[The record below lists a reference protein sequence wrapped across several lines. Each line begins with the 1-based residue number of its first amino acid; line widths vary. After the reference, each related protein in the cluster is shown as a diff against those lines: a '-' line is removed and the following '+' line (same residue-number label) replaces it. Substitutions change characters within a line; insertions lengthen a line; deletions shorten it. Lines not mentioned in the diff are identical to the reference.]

1 MRDLAEFIMRGRW
14 QALAV
19 AVIGSVLVIAAPVSA
34 AAIALVTLG
43 RSVRDVLG
51 LYCGRCFP
59 PCYWAG

>member
-43 RSVRDVLG
+43 RSVRDGAWVVV
-51 LYCGRCFP
+51 
-59 PCYWAG
+59 